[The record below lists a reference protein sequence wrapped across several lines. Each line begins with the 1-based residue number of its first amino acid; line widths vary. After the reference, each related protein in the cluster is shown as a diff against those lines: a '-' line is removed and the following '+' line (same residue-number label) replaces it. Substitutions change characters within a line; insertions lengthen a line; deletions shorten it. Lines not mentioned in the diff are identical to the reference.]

1 MSSEATSPRA
11 DDGSDAD
18 GSGGADPDGTPAV
31 SVRNLTKVYGDGGS
45 TVRAVDGIDLDV
57 APGTAV
63 GILGPNGAGKTT
75 AIKSMLGL
83 IEPTDGTVRLS
94 GHDVAA
100 NPRAAYRTAG
110 AMLEGARNVYWRLTV
125 RENLRFF
132 AALGGQR
139 PDALADRHDA
149 LLEQFGLADKADEAV
164 RDLSRGMKQKTS
176 LAATLAR
183 GGDVVF
189 LDEPTLG
196 LDVESSVELRRELR
210 RLVDGEGTTVVLSS
224 HDMDVV
230 QAVCDRVVIM
240 NEGGIVADD
249 TVENLLD
256 LFRTRAYEVT
266 VDDALPEP
274 LRREIRRQFGGEE
287 FRRAGDRERFV
298 TRVTGDEFYDL
309 VDALRAADCTVAS
322 WNAVEPDLEDVFLHV
337 TDGDRPTDGATG
349 GDRS

>member
-1 MSSEATSPRA
+1 MPSEALQGTDNRA
-11 DDGSDAD
+11 ADSD
-18 GSGGADPDGTPAV
+18 GADSYADESTDAAL
-31 SVRNLTKVYGDGGS
+31 SVRDLTKVYGDGDAA
-45 TVRAVDGIDLDV
+45 VRAVDGISFDV
-57 APGTAV
+57 EPGTAV

-83 IEPTDGTVRLS
+83 IEPTDGTVQLS
-94 GHDVAA
+94 GHDVGS
-100 NPRAAYRTAG
+100 NRRAAYRTAG

-132 AALGGQR
+132 AALGGR
-139 PDALADRHDA
+139 EPAALAERHDA
-149 LLEQFGLADKADEAV
+149 LLEQFGLADKADEPV

-210 RLVDGEGTTVVLSS
+210 RLVDREGTTVVLSS

-230 QAVCDRVVIM
+230 QAVCDRVIIM

-266 VDDALPEP
+266 VAEP
-274 LRREIRRQFGGEE
+274 LSEALRTELRDRYGGEAFE
-287 FRRAGDRERFV
+287 RVGERERFSAQ
-298 TRVTGDEFYDL
+298 VTGDEFYAL
-309 VDALRAADCTVAS
+309 VDTLRDAGHTVAS
-322 WNAVEPDLEDVFLHV
+322 WDAVEPDLEDVFLRV
-337 TDGDRPTDGATG
+337 TGDDGAAANG
-349 GDRS
+349 GDGS